1 MKPWSDEA
9 IVLGSRKSNESNRV
23 VFLLT
28 RGHGRIAA
36 AANGVRKTKSRIG
49 ARLEPMNHVEVL
61 VKPGR
66 GLAVIDEV
74 KLVTVHHRLHSDLAR
89 MSQGMAMLEAVD
101 RITPDHEPVPEIFEL
116 LRRALATLDQQKSPL
131 MLAAFYLKLLA
142 VEGSAPQLG
151 SCVGCGAADDLVG
164 FDIVQG
170 GTQCGSC
177 RMGAPFSVQAL
188 DVLRMILGGNLRAAL
203 DLGESPAV
211 HEAHQ
216 MVMNMMEAHL
226 ERRIRSLGVF
236 DRHL

>member
-1 MKPWSDEA
+1 VSQYRDRAVVLRTYRLGEA
-9 IVLGSRKSNESNRV
+9 DRIVV
-23 VFLLT
+23 LLT
-28 RGHGRIAA
+28 QEHGKVRAVA
-36 AANGVRKTKSRIG
+36 KGVRKTTSRIG

-74 KLVTVHHRLHSDLAR
+74 KLVSVHHRLHSDLSR

-101 RITPDHEPVPEIFEL
+101 RIAPDLEPVPAIFEL

-142 VEGSAPQLG
+142 IEGSAPQLG

-177 RMGAPFSVQAL
+177 RMGAPFSGQAL
-188 DVLRMILGGNLRAAL
+188 EVLRMILGGDLRRAL

>member
-1 MKPWSDEA
+1 VNPWSDEA

-28 RGHGRIAA
+28 REHGRVAA

-66 GLAVIDEV
+66 SLAVIDEV
-74 KLVTVHHRLHSDLAR
+74 RLVSVHHRLHADLAR

-101 RITPDHEPVPEIFEL
+101 KITPDHEPVPQIFEL
-116 LRRALATLDQQKSPL
+116 LRRALATLDEQKSPL

-151 SCVGCGAADDLVG
+151 SCVACGASQDLVG
-164 FDIVQG
+164 FDIGQG
-170 GTQCGSC
+170 GTLCGSC
-177 RMGAPFSVQAL
+177 RMGAAFSGQAL
-188 DVLRMILGGNLRAAL
+188 EVLRMILGGNLRAAL
-203 DLGESPAV
+203 ELGESPAV

>member
-1 MKPWSDEA
+1 VNPWSDEA

-28 RGHGRIAA
+28 REHGRIAA

-66 GLAVIDEV
+66 GLAVVDEV
-74 KLVTVHHRLHSDLAR
+74 RLVSVHHRLHSDLGR

-101 RITPDHEPVPEIFEL
+101 RITPDHEPVPLIFEL
-116 LRRALATLDQQKSPL
+116 LRRALATLDERRSPV

-142 VEGSAPQLG
+142 LEGSAPQLDA
-151 SCVGCGAADDLVG
+151 CVGCGSAENLVG

-177 RMGAPFSVQAL
+177 RMGAAFSVQAL
-188 DVLRMILGGNLRAAL
+188 EVLRMVLGGNLRAAL
-203 DLGESPAV
+203 DLEESAAV
-211 HEAHQ
+211 NEANQ
-216 MVMNMMEAHL
+216 MVMAMMEAHL

>member
-1 MKPWSDEA
+1 MNPWSDEA

-28 RGHGRIAA
+28 RDHGRIAA
-36 AANGVRKTKSRIG
+36 AANGVRKTRSRIG

-74 KLVTVHHRLHSDLAR
+74 TLVSVHHRLHSDLAR

-101 RITPDHEPVPEIFEL
+101 RITPDHEPVPQIFEL

-142 VEGSAPQLG
+142 VEGTAPQLG
-151 SCVGCGAADDLVG
+151 SCVGCGSTDDLAG

-177 RMGAPFSVQAL
+177 RMGAPFSAQAL
-188 DVLRMILGGNLRAAL
+188 DVMRMILGGNLRGAL

-216 MVMNMMEAHL
+216 MVMNLMEAHL

>member
-1 MKPWSDEA
+1 VNLWSDEA

-28 RGHGRIAA
+28 RGHGRIVA

-66 GLAVIDEV
+66 GLPVIDEV
-74 KLVTVHHRLHSDLAR
+74 KLVSVHHRLHSDLAR

-151 SCVGCGAADDLVG
+151 SCVGCGAAEDLVG

-177 RMGAPFSVQAL
+177 RMGAPFSAQAL

>member
-1 MKPWSDEA
+1 MNPWSDEA

-28 RGHGRIAA
+28 RDHGRIAA
-36 AANGVRKTKSRIG
+36 AANGVRKTRSRIG

-66 GLAVIDEV
+66 SLAVIDEV
-74 KLVTVHHRLHSDLAR
+74 KLVSVHHRLHSDLAR

-101 RITPDHEPVPEIFEL
+101 RITPDHEPVPAIFEL

-151 SCVGCGAADDLVG
+151 SCVGCGAADNLVG

-177 RMGAPFSVQAL
+177 RMGAPFSGQAL
-188 DVLRMILGGNLRAAL
+188 DVLRMILGGDLRRAL